1 MCVLVLVFT
10 CTILVVLVL
19 DKPVCTQVHKHT
31 QAHLGENARN
41 TPTPFY
47 SPLPLTARTYTHTLY
62 PPRGFRT
69 YNTHTHQPTPPFI
82 PPPQDAGQAGALD
95 AHAYTR
101 TPPFYSPYRS
111 NTGLPKPDILSLTT
125 WQLPT

>member
-47 SPLPLTARTYTHTLY
+47 SPLPLTARTYAHTPFIPLVAFAHTTHTRINPHPLL
-62 PPRGFRT
+62 F
-69 YNTHTHQPTPPFI
+69 
-82 PPPQDAGQAGALD
+82 PPPQDAGQAGAPD
-95 AHAYTR
+95 AHTHAH
-101 TPPFYSPYRS
+101 PLLFP
-111 NTGLPKPDILSLTT
+111 LPVKHRPITT
-125 WQLPT
+125 